1 MKKISQ
7 RSYFF
12 FQHFPACCCAFR
24 SEIHDNDWI
33 TLPSLWTIVF
43 RIIFLS
49 RKNYEKLRSKNYY
62 SILISLFP
70 SFRLDIDISIE
81 ILASDSLN
89 IHEKLINAIDSGRL
103 FIYIQKG
110 FHLYHETLLIWIFI
124 VQQNIDILKW
134 LIITKL
140 NYSKI
145 SNIFNNYWIIFNL
158 LYIENL
164 EFKTIYIYI
173 TKNKQTTYFSL
184 SLIWIIIHIT

>member
-1 MKKISQ
+1 MDYSSVITNNSVSDYISFKKKL
-7 RSYFF
+7 RK
-12 FQHFPACCCAFR
+12 
-24 SEIHDNDWI
+24 
-33 TLPSLWTIVF
+33 TTI
-43 RIIFLS
+43 
-49 RKNYEKLRSKNYY
+49 EKLLLP

-134 LIITKL
+134 LIVTKL

-164 EFKTIYIYI
+164 EFKTIYIY
-173 TKNKQTTYFSL
+173 NKK
-184 SLIWIIIHIT
+184 